1 MSTINNV
8 HRRRGMAALS
18 PAARRAVGEVFF
30 YLLAAVIVLI
40 ALFPFYWI
48 LITSMKTDAEF
59 NQGTHSLLP
68 SSFHPEVYGQL
79 LAQNNFWLP
88 LVNSALVA
96 LCTTII
102 SLLVG
107 VLAAYAMV
115 RLIPGARPA
124 ILGFILAV
132 GFFPVIAM
140 VGPLFFLFRGLDLLN
155 NYLAL
160 VISYLIYALPINVW
174 ILVSIFSQI
183 PKDMEEAGM
192 VDGANKLQVLWRIL
206 LPIAIP
212 GVFTSAILAFIL
224 SWNDYLFALSFMTD
238 PNRYTAPLA
247 IANLGQSQYHVFFNV
262 IDAGVVITTVPI
274 VILVLIAQRR
284 IVAGLAA
291 GGLKGT

>member
-1 MSTINNV
+1 MTPAM
-8 HRRRGMAALS
+8 RRG
-18 PAARRAVGEVFF
+18 VGTSLF
-30 YLLAAVIVLI
+30 YVLAAIIVLV

-48 LITSMKTDAEF
+48 LITSIKTDAEF
-59 NQGTHSLLP
+59 NQGTTSLLP
-68 SSFHPEVYGQL
+68 TAFHLDVYAQL
-79 LAQNNFWLP
+79 FAQNDFIVP
-88 LVNSALVA
+88 LANSALVA
-96 LCTTII
+96 LCTTLI
-102 SLLVG
+102 SLLAG

-115 RLIPGARPA
+115 RVIPGARQA

-140 VGPLFFLFRGLDLLN
+140 VGPLFFLFRDVELLN

-160 VISYLIYALPINVW
+160 IISYLIYALPINVW

-192 VDGANKLQVLWRIL
+192 VDGATKLQVLWRIL
-206 LPIAIP
+206 LPIAVP
-212 GVFTSAILAFIL
+212 GVFTSAILSFIL

-238 PNRYTAPLA
+238 PSRYTAPLA
-247 IANLGQSQYHVFFNV
+247 IANLGQSQYHVFYNV
-262 IDAGVVITTVPI
+262 IDAGVVITTIPI
-274 VILVLIAQRR
+274 VVLVLIAQRR